1 MLHVNEIT
9 CTCIRKKDKIQ
20 PFIDLLVP
28 VVQENYT
35 AHREVA
41 VHESVTTFKGR
52 VSFRQYLK
60 GKPNPWGIKAYVLS
74 DSTTGYMHNLRIYF
88 GKQTSLIDNTELS
101 HTVKVVLTLV
111 DHLKNKGYDLYTDQF
126 YTSPAQA
133 DRLQKCGLTLTGTIM
148 SNRCGLPEQFKGKHK
163 MDIGSTESYR
173 CGDMMALA
181 WRDKRI
187 IYMLSTKHSND
198 RKDVP
203 SWYVY
208 YICIFVMSFLF
219 TLGDQQNPPKTSQML
234 YINIDT
240 CLG

>member
-1 MLHVNEIT
+1 MLHVDEIT

-28 VVQENYT
+28 IIQENYT

-41 VHESVTTFKGR
+41 VDESVTTFKGQ
-52 VSFRQYLK
+52 VSFRQCLK

-74 DSTTGYMHNLRIYF
+74 NSTTGYMHNLQIYF
-88 GKQTSLIDNTELS
+88 GKQTSLIDDTELS

-111 DHLKNKGYDLYTDQF
+111 EQLKNKGYDLYTDQF

-133 DRLQKCGLTLTGTIM
+133 DRLQKCDLTLTGTIM
-148 SNRCGLPEQFKGKHK
+148 SNRRGLPEQFKGKHK

-181 WRDKRI
+181 WRDKRN
-187 IYMLSTKHSND
+187 H
-198 RKDVP
+198 
-203 SWYVY
+203 
-208 YICIFVMSFLF
+208 
-219 TLGDQQNPPKTSQML
+219 L
-234 YINIDT
+234 YAIHQT
-240 CLG
+240 Q

>member
-1 MLHVNEIT
+1 M
-9 CTCIRKKDKIQ
+9 
-20 PFIDLLVP
+20 
-28 VVQENYT
+28 
-35 AHREVA
+35 
-41 VHESVTTFKGR
+41 
-52 VSFRQYLK
+52 
-60 GKPNPWGIKAYVLS
+60 
-74 DSTTGYMHNLRIYF
+74 
-88 GKQTSLIDNTELS
+88 
-101 HTVKVVLTLV
+101 KVVLTLV
-111 DHLKNKGYDLYTDQF
+111 EHLKNKGYDLYTDQF

-148 SNRCGLPEQFKGKHK
+148 SNRRGLPEQFKGKHK

-181 WRDKRI
+181 WRDKQI

-219 TLGDQQNPPKTSQML
+219 TLGDQQNPPKNKPNVIHQYNRYML
-234 YINIDT
+234 GVDKLDHMMCYYSFIYKSVKWWRKVFFFDLRVDSCQYVHYLST
-240 CLG
+240 HT